1 MTAQAQERDAAL
13 DRFLASAGWDGAER
27 RLLAADASFRH
38 YDRLSDGARRAVLM
52 NAPPDKEPVGPFLAV
67 QEILLRL
74 GLSAPKLLAAAPEE
88 GLLLLE
94 DLGDRT
100 FTRAL
105 AEGEREER
113 LYRLAVDVLI
123 ALHRRWQPKLGTG
136 LAPYDE
142 AALLREAL
150 LFVEWYRP
158 AASGESTPPAAREA
172 FVAAWRAVLKAVA
185 DRREVL
191 VLRDYHVDNLM
202 LLPAREGAAACGL
215 LDFQDALLGARAY
228 DLVSLLEDARRD
240 VATPLAEAMRARYL
254 AAFPQLD
261 RDAFAADYAVL
272 GVQRSTKILGIFVR
286 LDRRDGKPRYL
297 AHLPRLWRL
306 VEQGLAHPAL
316 APVAAWFAEWVPQP
330 LRKPP
335 ASAPAQGVP
344 Q

>member
-1 MTAQAQERDAAL
+1 MTDTAPDREAAL
-13 DRFLASAGWDGAER
+13 AGFLESAGWGGAER

-38 YDRLSDGARRAVLM
+38 YDRLRDGSRRAVLM

-74 GLSAPKLLAAAPEE
+74 GLSAPKLLAAAPAE

-105 AEGEREER
+105 AEGEREEK
-113 LYRLAVDVLI
+113 LYRLATDLLI
-123 ALHRRWQPKLGTG
+123 ALHRRWQPELGAG

-150 LFVEWYRP
+150 LFVEWYLP
-158 AASGESTPPAAREA
+158 AASGRPCEPAAREA
-172 FVAAWRAVLKAVA
+172 FVAAWRSVLAEVA
-185 DRREVL
+185 GRRDVL

-240 VATPLAEAMRARYL
+240 VPAPLAAAMTARYL

-306 VEQGLAHPAL
+306 VEQGLSRPAL
-316 APVAAWFAEWVPQP
+316 APVAAWFARWAPAE
-330 LRKPP
+330 LRDPP

-344 Q
+344 R